1 MVANPDRVCYG
12 GRMDHPGETGPLQ
25 PEHKLVT
32 VIVPVWNNPEQLER
46 CIAAL
51 QVQEYPADRFE
62 IVVVDNGSTDDT
74 MVRAQAMGVRVL
86 QQPKPGSYAARNL
99 GIAHTSSD
107 YLAFTDSDCIPDRH
121 WLSTAMGRTT
131 GEPNLGVVAGRIV
144 LFNESGGEA
153 RRWAECYEAMVAF
166 PQHQAA
172 LGTCATANWLSP
184 RAAIVE
190 AGGFDETVKSGGDH
204 HMGMKV
210 RSSGRTILYEP
221 GMIVRH
227 PTRATF
233 AALLEKRR
241 RLTGGHWDRTHGRMR
256 LIRALAKNSLE
267 TGRRGKKVLL
277 ANDAPIGT
285 RLKAEAVLVALGLAD
300 VGEYIRLSLGGR
312 TVR

>member
-1 MVANPDRVCYG
+1 M
-12 GRMDHPGETGPLQ
+12 
-25 PEHKLVT
+25 
-32 VIVPVWNNPEQLER
+32 
-46 CIAAL
+46 
-51 QVQEYPADRFE
+51 
-62 IVVVDNGSTDDT
+62 
-74 MVRAQAMGVRVL
+74 L
-86 QQPKPGSYAARNL
+86 QQTKPGSYAARNL
-99 GIAHTSSD
+99 GIAQTSSD
-107 YLAFTDSDCIPDRH
+107 YLAFTDSDCIPDPQ
-121 WLSTAMGRTT
+121 WLSTAMARAVA
-131 GEPNLGVVAGRIV
+131 EPNLGVVAGRIV

-210 RSSGRTILYEP
+210 RSSGRAMLYEP
-221 GMIVRH
+221 GMVVRH

-241 RLTGGHWDRTHGRMR
+241 RLTGGHWDRTQGRMR

-277 ANDAPIGT
+277 ANDAPIAT
-285 RLKAEAVLVALGLAD
+285 KLKAEAVLVALGLAD
-300 VGEYIRLSLGGR
+300 IGEYVRLSLGGR

>member
-1 MVANPDRVCYG
+1 M
-12 GRMDHPGETGPLQ
+12 Q

-32 VIVPVWNNPEQLER
+32 VLVPVWNNPEQLER
-46 CIAAL
+46 CIVAL
-51 QVQEYPADRFE
+51 QEQDYPRDRFE
-62 IVVVDNGSTDDT
+62 IVIVDNGSTDDT
-74 MVRAQAMGVRVL
+74 AVRAQAMGVRVL
-86 QQPKPGSYAARNL
+86 HQPKPGSYAARNL
-99 GIAHTSSD
+99 GIANTSSD
-107 YLAFTDSDCIPDRH
+107 YLAFTDSDCIPDPR
-121 WLSTAMGRTT
+121 WLSTAMARAV
-131 GEPNLGVVAGRIV
+131 EEQNLGVIAGRIV
-144 LFNESGGEA
+144 LFNESGSEA

-172 LGTCATANWLSP
+172 LGTCATANWVSP

-190 AGGFDETVKSGGDH
+190 AGCFDETVKSGGDH
-204 HMGMKV
+204 HMGMKI
-210 RSSGRTILYEP
+210 RASGRTMLYEP
-221 GMIVRH
+221 EMIVRH

-277 ANDAPIGT
+277 ADGAPLAT
-285 RLKAEAVLVALGLAD
+285 RLKAEAVLVALGIAD
-300 VGEYIRLSLGGR
+300 IGEYIRLSMGGR

>member
-1 MVANPDRVCYG
+1 M
-12 GRMDHPGETGPLQ
+12 Q

-32 VIVPVWNNPEQLER
+32 IIVPVWNNPEQLER
-46 CIAAL
+46 CITAL
-51 QVQEYPADRFE
+51 QGQDYPPEQFE

-74 MVRAQAMGVRVL
+74 LARAQALGVRVL

-107 YLAFTDSDCIPDRH
+107 YLAFTDSDCIPDQQ
-121 WLSTAMGRTT
+121 WLSAAMARALQ
-131 GEPNLGVVAGRIV
+131 ESNLGVVAGRIV

-153 RRWAECYEAMVAF
+153 RRWAECYEALVAF

-184 RAAIVE
+184 RAAIME

-204 HMGMKV
+204 HMAMKI
-210 RSSGRTILYEP
+210 RSSGRTMLYEP
-221 GMIVRH
+221 SMLVRH

-241 RLTGGHWDRTHGRMR
+241 RLTGGHWDRMHGRMR
-256 LIRALAKNSLE
+256 LVRALAKNSLE

-277 ANDAPIGT
+277 MGDASLAT
-285 RLKAEAVLVALGLAD
+285 RLKAEAVLAALGLAD
-300 VGEYIRLSLGGR
+300 IIEYVRLSLGGR
-312 TVR
+312 TAR